1 MLKGHLQQ
9 AERICGQCQRCEGL
23 ARLPPEHP
31 SPGPRLGPATVS
43 RWPVPFPFI
52 CPPVPRFAKYYSDMT
67 GNEHRTLIK
76 AYGIRFDI
84 VVFGKVAWPLSPV
97 VQTVSPLL
105 GWPGARD
112 PLPTLHPLSPTQ
124 CSSCFFFSRHVQAG
138 KFDIIPTMINI
149 GSGLALLGVVSDL
162 DLSVCS
168 PGAGA
173 SSVVVST
180 AH

>member
-9 AERICGQCQRCEGL
+9 AERICGQCQLCEGL

-31 SPGPRLGPATVS
+31 SSGPRLGPATVS
-43 RWPVPFPFI
+43 RWPVPCPLT
-52 CPPVPRFAKYYSDMT
+52 CPPVPRFAKYYSDLT

-105 GWPGARD
+105 GWPGAGDR
-112 PLPTLHPLSPTQ
+112 PH
-124 CSSCFFFSRHVQAG
+124 
-138 KFDIIPTMINI
+138 
-149 GSGLALLGVVSDL
+149 
-162 DLSVCS
+162 
-168 PGAGA
+168 A
-173 SSVVVST
+173 SSAL
-180 AH
+180 AHPMQLFLFFLPSCAGWEI